1 MNPVMQRTDELLLK
15 TGLDAIVGYTRAT
28 IRHLTGVDFPVT
40 GWGAEERTWVVWT
53 PQSRILLAPGWS
65 DPYAY
70 DSVKDGIDVRFFHH
84 PVWAVDALISLL
96 RELNLASAVVGVETE
111 QMPMAVADALRL
123 EFPDMILK
131 GADQALTRNRC
142 AKDPDEVSNMILA
155 SRALELGFVDAVA
168 AARVGITEREF
179 ARLLYEGVIAN
190 GADTISWLALRWGDV
205 PMRMAFRDT
214 PIAPGKL
221 INIEM
226 GCTVNGYFA
235 DAQRMIAST
244 PVSTEITDTYRRL
257 EATNRKTMLG
267 IRPGMSTLAVYNMY
281 LSHMQE
287 AGLQDWAAYFLGH
300 SIGLHAHEDHL
311 LWAESD
317 PDEIVPDHS
326 FFSLEPA
333 ISDPVLLSVEDTV
346 YVSNT
351 GNDIISSHGDWSE
364 LVVLGQRVSI

>member
-1 MNPVMQRTDELLLK
+1 MKLVTQRTDEMLSEL
-15 TGLDAIVGYTRAT
+15 GLDAIVGYTRAT

-53 PQSRILLAPGWS
+53 PQSRVLLAPGWS

-70 DSVKDGIDVRFFHH
+70 DSVKMGIDVRFFHH

-96 RELNLASAVVGVETE
+96 RELELESAVVGVETE
-111 QMPMAVADALRL
+111 QLPMAVADALRL
-123 EFPDMILK
+123 AFPGMTLK
-131 GADQALTRNRC
+131 TADHALTRNRC
-142 AKDPDEVSNMILA
+142 AKEPHEAENMALA
-155 SRALELGFVDAVA
+155 SRALELGFIDAIS

-179 ARLLYEGVIAN
+179 AHLLYEGVIAH

-205 PMRMAFRDT
+205 PMRMAFRDVA
-214 PIAPGKL
+214 IKPGEL

-226 GCTVNGYFA
+226 GCTINGYFA
-235 DAQRMIAST
+235 DAQRMVAST
-244 PVSTEITDTYRRL
+244 PVSKEISDTYRQL

-267 IRPGMSTLAVYNMY
+267 ITPGMSTLAVYEMY
-281 LSHMQE
+281 LGHMQE
-287 AGLQDWAAYFLGH
+287 AGLQDWSAYFLGH

-317 PDEIVPDHS
+317 PHEIVPDHS

-333 ISDPVLLSVEDTV
+333 ISVPVLLSVEDTV
-346 YVSNT
+346 HVRSE
-351 GNDIISSHGDWSE
+351 GNDVISSHGDWSE

>member
-1 MNPVMQRTDELLLK
+1 MT
-15 TGLDAIVGYTRAT
+15 
-28 IRHLTGVDFPVT
+28 LTGVD
-40 GWGAEERTWVVWT
+40 
-53 PQSRILLAPGWS
+53 
-65 DPYAY
+65 
-70 DSVKDGIDVRFFHH
+70 
-84 PVWAVDALISLL
+84 
-96 RELNLASAVVGVETE
+96 N
-111 QMPMAVADALRL
+111 
-123 EFPDMILK
+123 
-131 GADQALTRNRC
+131 ALTGNRC
-142 AKDPDEVSNMILA
+142 VKEPDEVENMTLA
-155 SRALELGFVDAVA
+155 SQALELGFIDAVA

-179 ARLLYEGVIAN
+179 ARLLYQGVIAH

-205 PMRMAFRDT
+205 PMRMAFRDV
-214 PIAPGKL
+214 PIRPGEL

-244 PVSTEITDTYRRL
+244 PVTTEVADLYRLL

-281 LSHMQE
+281 LSHMRE
-287 AGLQDWAAYFLGH
+287 AGLQDWSAYFLGH

-317 PDEIVPDHS
+317 PHEIVPDSS

-346 YVSNT
+346 YVSSA
-351 GNDIISSHGDWSE
+351 GNDVISSHGDWSE
-364 LVVLGQRVSI
+364 LVLLGQRVCI